1 MTGDWP
7 QCPQE
12 RPSFPVILPM
22 SHPPEPATT
31 DQVAAPTTAGTASQR
46 LLSLDAFRGLI
57 MLMMASAAFGI
68 PGMAKAFP
76 ESWWWQQ
83 IGYHCDHAAW
93 VGCSLWDLIQPS
105 FMFMVGVALAFS
117 AAKRQAGGQS
127 FGWMFAHALWRG
139 FMLVMLAVFLTSS
152 GSSIKQTVWEFTNVL
167 AQIGLGYPILFLLAF
182 TSTRTQVIAAAVI
195 LIGDWAAFALW
206 PTPPAD
212 LNWAGVNVAPN
223 WPHLTGFEAHWEKNT
238 NIATAFDQWFLNLFP
253 TETRYTFGRGYQT
266 LNFVPS
272 LATMIFGLITGKF
285 LRGDQSIGAKVGRLV
300 LAGLLFLSAGQLLA
314 ISGVCPM
321 VKHLWTP
328 TFAIF
333 STGWVLLFLAFFVA
347 VIEWAGWKKWAV
359 PLLVAGLNPITLYT
373 LWQTMGGFISENI
386 RRHFGQNIFKS
397 AGYFGLEN
405 LSDERREALSRATE
419 EGLRR
424 AAILLVLW
432 LILWWM
438 YRRKIVVRI

>member
-1 MTGDWP
+1 
-7 QCPQE
+7 
-12 RPSFPVILPM
+12 M
-22 SHPPEPATT
+22 SHPPELVAK
-31 DQVAAPTTAGTASQR
+31 DQVAPPTTSQR

-57 MLMMASAAFGI
+57 MLTMASAAFGL
-68 PGMAKAFP
+68 PRMAKAFP
-76 ESWWWQQ
+76 DSWWWQQ

-117 AAKRQAGGQS
+117 TAKRQAGGQS
-127 FGWMFAHALWRG
+127 FGRMFAHAVWRG
-139 FMLVMLAVFLTSS
+139 FMLVILAVFLTSS
-152 GSSIKQTVWEFTNVL
+152 SSSIRQTDWEFTNVL

-182 TSTRTQVIAAAVI
+182 TSVRTQILAAAVI

-206 PTPPAD
+206 PAPPAD
-212 LNWAGVNVAPN
+212 FNWASVGAGPN
-223 WPHLTGFEAHWEKNT
+223 WPHFTGFEAHWEKNT

-253 TETRYTFGRGYQT
+253 CETRYTFGRGYQT

-285 LRGDQSIGAKVGRLV
+285 LRTDRSMGAKVGRLI
-300 LAGLLFLSAGQLLA
+300 LAGLAFLAAGQLLA
-314 ISGVCPM
+314 VSGVCPM

-347 VIEWAGWKKWAV
+347 VMEWAGCKKWAF
-359 PLLVAGLNPITLYT
+359 PLLVAGLNPITLYV
-373 LWQTMGGFISENI
+373 LWQLMGGFISENI
-386 RRHFGQNIFKS
+386 RRHFGQNVFKS
-397 AGYFGLEN
+397 FGPFEN
-405 LSDERREALSRATE
+405 EALRDGVE

-432 LILWWM
+432 LILLWM